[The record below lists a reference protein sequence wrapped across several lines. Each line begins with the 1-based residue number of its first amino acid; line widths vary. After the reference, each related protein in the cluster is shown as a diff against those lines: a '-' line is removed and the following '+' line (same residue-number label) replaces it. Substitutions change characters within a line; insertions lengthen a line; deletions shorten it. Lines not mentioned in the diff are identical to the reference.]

1 MTEEAVLY
9 SKNQNVGI
17 ITLNRPERLNA
28 INKDLLMGLIEKLE
42 MARQDKDIVSVILTG
57 AGRAFCAGE
66 DLKETSAG
74 KSFEDWVEETER
86 LQQVQRVIMALGK
99 PLIAAV
105 PGYALGGG
113 CEFAMSCDIRIAAE
127 EAKFGFPETDV
138 GLTITTAGTK
148 LLAQI
153 VGLGKAKELVFTG
166 DFIDAHEAMAI
177 GLANKVVPAESL
189 LDESMAMARR
199 IGEKSPLALKLSRI
213 AIDQGLH
220 SSFEQTLE
228 MEAGHLL
235 TCAGAQNQQKFVER
249 KLEQMK
255 GEVRKDVFGH
265 EVIISSMY
273 RFFSSHML
281 FNQRCS
287 PNRKCLSLA

>member
-1 MTEEAVLY
+1 MPNNTVLY
-9 SKNQNVGI
+9 EKSQNVGI

-28 INKDLLMGLIEKLE
+28 INKDLLKGLIEKLE

-74 KSFEDWVEETER
+74 KSFADWIEETEG
-86 LQQVQRVIMALGK
+86 LQQVQRVILALGK

-127 EAKFGFPETDV
+127 DAKFGFPETDV

-166 DFIDAHEAMAI
+166 DFIDAHEALAI
-177 GLANKVVPAESL
+177 GLANKVVAAERL

-199 IGEKSPLALKLSRI
+199 IGEKSPLALKLTRI

-249 KLEQMK
+249 KLAQMK
-255 GEVRKDVFGH
+255 GT
-265 EVIISSMY
+265 
-273 RFFSSHML
+273 
-281 FNQRCS
+281 
-287 PNRKCLSLA
+287 

>member
-1 MTEEAVLY
+1 MTNSTVLY
-9 SKNQNVGI
+9 EERQNVAI

-28 INKDLLMGLIEKLE
+28 ITRDLLQGLIAQLEKV
-42 MARQDKDIVSVILTG
+42 RKDPDVVAVILTG

-74 KSFEDWVEETER
+74 KTFEQWVAETNE
-86 LQQVQRVIMALGK
+86 LQEVQRVILALGK

-127 EAKFGFPETDV
+127 TAKFGFPETEV

-166 DFIDAHEAMAI
+166 DFVDAHEALRI
-177 GLANKVVPAESL
+177 GLVNKVVTAEKL
-189 LDESMAMARR
+189 LDEALAMARK

-220 SSFEQTLE
+220 SSFEHILE
-228 MEAGHLL
+228 LEAGHLL
-235 TCAGAQNQQKFVER
+235 TCVGAQNQSRFVER
-249 KLEQMK
+249 KLQKMK
-255 GEVRKDVFGH
+255 HTE
-265 EVIISSMY
+265 
-273 RFFSSHML
+273 
-281 FNQRCS
+281 
-287 PNRKCLSLA
+287 

>member
-1 MTEEAVLY
+1 MTNNTVLY
-9 SKNQNVGI
+9 KKNKNTAI

-28 INKDLLMGLIEKLE
+28 ITRELLTGLIEQLE
-42 MARQDKDIVSVILTG
+42 TARRDADVVAVILTG

-74 KSFEDWVEETER
+74 KTFEQWVAETDG
-86 LQQVQRVIMALGK
+86 LQEVQRVILGLGK

-113 CEFAMSCDIRIAAE
+113 CEFSMSCDIRIAAE
-127 EAKFGFPETDV
+127 EAKFGFPETEV

-148 LLAQI
+148 LLSQI

-166 DFIDAHEAMAI
+166 DFVDAHEALRI
-177 GLANKVVPAESL
+177 GLANKVVAAENL
-189 LDESMAMARR
+189 MAEALIMARK
-199 IGEKSPLALKLSRI
+199 IGEKSPLALRLSRI

-228 MEAGHLL
+228 LEASHLL
-235 TCAGAQNQQKFVER
+235 TCVGAQNQNQFVAS
-249 KLEQMK
+249 KLKQMK
-255 GEVRKDVFGH
+255 QK
-265 EVIISSMY
+265 Y
-273 RFFSSHML
+273 
-281 FNQRCS
+281 
-287 PNRKCLSLA
+287 

>member
-9 SKNQNVGI
+9 RKNQNVGI

-28 INKDLLMGLIEKLE
+28 INKDLLKSLIEKLE

-74 KSFEDWVEETER
+74 KSFEDWIEETEG
-86 LQQVQRVIMALGK
+86 LQEVQRVILALGK

-105 PGYALGGG
+105 AGYALGGG
-113 CEFAMSCDIRIAAE
+113 CEFAMSCDIRIVAE
-127 EAKFGFPETDV
+127 DAKFGFPETDV

-166 DFIDAHEAMAI
+166 DFVDAHEAITI
-177 GLANKVVPAESL
+177 GLANKVVAAESL
-189 LDESMAMARR
+189 FDESMAMARR

-235 TCAGAQNQQKFVER
+235 TCAGAQNQQKFVDR
-249 KLEQMK
+249 KLEKMK
-255 GEVRKDVFGH
+255 GK
-265 EVIISSMY
+265 
-273 RFFSSHML
+273 
-281 FNQRCS
+281 
-287 PNRKCLSLA
+287 

>member
-1 MTEEAVLY
+1 MMKKTVLY
-9 SKNQNVGI
+9 EKNKNIGI

-28 INKDLLMGLIEKLE
+28 INKDLLNGLIEKLE
-42 MARQDKDIVSVILTG
+42 MATRDKTVASVILTG

-74 KSFEDWVEETER
+74 KSFEDWVEETDG
-86 LQQVQRVIMALGK
+86 LQEVQRVILALGK

-105 PGYALGGG
+105 AGYALGGG

-127 EAKFGFPETDV
+127 SAKFGFPETDV

-166 DFIDAHEAMAI
+166 DFIDAHESVRI
-177 GLANKVVPAESL
+177 GLVNNVVAAENL
-189 LDESMAMARR
+189 LSESIKMARK

-228 MEAGHLL
+228 LEASHLL
-235 TCAGAQNQQKFVER
+235 TCVCAQNQQKFVAR
-249 KLEQMK
+249 KLARMK
-255 GEVRKDVFGH
+255 TK
-265 EVIISSMY
+265 
-273 RFFSSHML
+273 
-281 FNQRCS
+281 
-287 PNRKCLSLA
+287 

>member
-1 MTEEAVLY
+1 MTNKAVLY
-9 SKNQNVGI
+9 EKDQHVAI

-28 INKDLLMGLIEKLE
+28 INKDLLCGLIAQLE
-42 MARQDKDIVSVILTG
+42 TATGDKDVISVILTG

-66 DLKETSAG
+66 DLKESSAE
-74 KSFEDWVEETER
+74 KSLDDWIEETER

-99 PLIAAV
+99 PIIAAV

-127 EAKFGFPETDV
+127 EAKFGFPEAEV

-148 LLAQI
+148 LLAQL

-166 DFIDAHEAMAI
+166 DLINAPEALRI
-177 GLANKVVPAESL
+177 GLANKVVLAENL
-189 LDESMAMARR
+189 LDEALAMARR
-199 IGEKSPLALKLSRI
+199 IAEKSPLALKLSRI

-228 MEAGHLL
+228 LEASHLL
-235 TCAGAQNQQKFVER
+235 TCVGAQNHKKFIKK
-249 KLEQMK
+249 KLEKMK
-255 GEVRKDVFGH
+255 EK
-265 EVIISSMY
+265 
-273 RFFSSHML
+273 RF
-281 FNQRCS
+281 
-287 PNRKCLSLA
+287 

>member
-1 MTEEAVLY
+1 MTEEAVLF

-28 INKDLLMGLIEKLE
+28 INKDLLKGLIEKLE
-42 MARQDKDIVSVILTG
+42 MARQDKDIAAVILTG

-66 DLKETSAG
+66 DLKETAAG
-74 KSFEDWVEETER
+74 KSFEDWIEETEG
-86 LQQVQRVIMALGK
+86 LQEVQRVILALGK

-127 EAKFGFPETDV
+127 SAKFGFPETDV

-166 DFIDAHEAMAI
+166 DFIDAREAMAI

-249 KLEQMK
+249 KLDQMK
-255 GEVRKDVFGH
+255 GK
-265 EVIISSMY
+265 
-273 RFFSSHML
+273 
-281 FNQRCS
+281 
-287 PNRKCLSLA
+287 

>member
-1 MTEEAVLY
+1 MTNNTVLY
-9 SKNQNVGI
+9 EKSRNLGI

-28 INKDLLMGLIEKLE
+28 INKDLLKGLIEKLE
-42 MARQDKDIVSVILTG
+42 RARRDKSIVSVILTG

-74 KSFEDWVEETER
+74 KSFEDWIEETEG
-86 LQQVQRVIMALGK
+86 LQEVQRVIMALGK

-127 EAKFGFPETDV
+127 SAKFGFPETDV

-166 DFIDAHEAMAI
+166 DFIDAHEAKAI
-177 GLANKVVPAESL
+177 GLANKVVATESL
-189 LDESMAMARR
+189 MDEAMAMARR

-235 TCAGAQNQQKFVER
+235 ICAGAQNQQKFVER
-249 KLEQMK
+249 KLEKMK
-255 GEVRKDVFGH
+255 EK
-265 EVIISSMY
+265 
-273 RFFSSHML
+273 
-281 FNQRCS
+281 
-287 PNRKCLSLA
+287 

>member
-1 MTEEAVLY
+1 MTAEVVLY
-9 SKNQNVGI
+9 RKNQNMAI

-28 INKDLLMGLIEKLE
+28 INKDLLKGLIEKLE

-66 DLKETSAG
+66 DLKETAAG

-86 LQQVQRVIMALGK
+86 LQEIQRVILALGK

-105 PGYALGGG
+105 AGYALGGG
-113 CEFAMSCDIRIAAE
+113 CEFAMSCDIRIVAE
-127 EAKFGFPETDV
+127 SAKFGFPETDV

-166 DFIDAHEAMAI
+166 DVVDAQEAITI
-177 GLANKVVPAESL
+177 GMANKVVAAESL

-249 KLEQMK
+249 KLEKMK
-255 GEVRKDVFGH
+255 GK
-265 EVIISSMY
+265 
-273 RFFSSHML
+273 
-281 FNQRCS
+281 
-287 PNRKCLSLA
+287 